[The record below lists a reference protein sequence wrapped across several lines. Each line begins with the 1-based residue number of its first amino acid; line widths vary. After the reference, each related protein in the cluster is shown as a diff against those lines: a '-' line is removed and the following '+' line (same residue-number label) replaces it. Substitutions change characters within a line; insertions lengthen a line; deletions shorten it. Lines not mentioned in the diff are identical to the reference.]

1 MADYTLTA
9 KLTADARDLI
19 RGFDQASDAV
29 QNTGKKIQE
38 ASKSIGAVGA
48 KMSVGITLPLVA
60 AGKAII
66 GTGMAFDDSMAKVA
80 AVSGATGED
89 LMALRDKAKE
99 MGATTRY
106 SASEAADGLNFMAMA
121 GWNTEQMVSGLPGV
135 LSLAAASGAD
145 LATTS
150 DIVTDALTA
159 FGLEAK
165 DSGKFADILAA
176 ASSKANT
183 DVVMLGESFKY
194 VAPLAGAMKY
204 SAEDV
209 SVALGLMANAGI
221 KGSQA
226 GTSLKTMLANLASP
240 TNKMSGAMDDLGISL
255 TNSDGTMKTL
265 DEVMGDLRTSFADL
279 SEVQQAQYAS
289 TIFGKEAMAGS
300 LSIINASQKDYDKLS
315 EAINNSEGAA
325 ATMAETMENT
335 LGGKLRSIQSAVE
348 GVAIQFYEEML
359 PALQAVADKVQDA
372 VGFIASLSGET
383 KRMSLI
389 IALVALAI
397 GPVLVALSMFGFLV
411 GGLVTAFGLLIS
423 PVGLVIAGIIALAA
437 TFVTAMIRSEE
448 FRNVVMAAFTR
459 AREAVSGFV
468 DTVKPILENMW
479 AGASAS
485 VAAFADGIGP
495 KFMTAFGVIGSAFS
509 LISQAVGAF
518 VAFASPILSSLW
530 TTVSTAIGQFVAFAV
545 PILQTVWDAITNGAS
560 SVSANFG
567 EKVMTVFQTVK
578 DVIMTVVDVVG
589 QFVTSIIDGFSSAG
603 GSVSSLG
610 SLFILF
616 SPLLKIAMMILTQF
630 GPQIA
635 AGFQQIAALIIPILT
650 TLGTMLGQLA
660 AAVIPLVMNV
670 VATLIPII
678 ITLAM
683 AIFNIVSAVLPVLLN
698 LFMQLVPVVMSLVS
712 TVIGLVSSLLPLV
725 STLIGA
731 VVPVLMMLV
740 DVILNIVQAVAPAL
754 IAIIGAIIAIFQAI
768 IPVII
773 SILTV
778 VIHVFAMIIATLTP
792 IIAFVA
798 GLITSIIAIIAPIV
812 TFIAGVIAS
821 IFKVITPIIT
831 FVNGVFQTVF
841 TIISGIWQTIMQYIS
856 SAISSISNTIAQVS
870 GVVSGVFN
878 GIWSKISSVMD
889 RVSSKIKGV
898 FDAIQTAWTGLKTFV
913 SSVFTGIGDNMKTL
927 VNKVKGFVNGVIGG
941 INSAIGLINKIPGV
955 SIGKIPYL
963 ARGTDDWQGGFAR
976 MNEGGRGELVNLPN
990 GAQVIP
996 HDVSM
1001 KYAREAGQANARNGH
1016 QKSETVVS
1024 AGKTV
1029 VDNAS
1034 PTYLVMDK
1042 RVIAEILKDPVTE
1055 LQNLD
1060 STVLKQFKGG
1070 EVL

>member
-29 QNTGKKIQE
+29 QGAGKKIQS

-66 GTGMAFDDSMAKVA
+66 GTGMAFDDSMAKVS

-89 LMALRDKAKE
+89 LQALRDTAKE

-194 VAPLAGAMKY
+194 VAPLAGAMNY
-204 SAEDV
+204 AAEDV

-240 TNKMSGAMDDLGISL
+240 TSKMSGAMDDLGISL
-255 TNSDGTMKTL
+255 TNSDGSMKTL

-279 SEVQQAQYAS
+279 DEVQQAQYAS

-300 LSIINASQKDYDKLS
+300 LAIINASEDSYDGLS

-335 LGGKLRSIQSAVE
+335 LGGKLRSIQSATE
-348 GVAIQFYEEML
+348 GVAIGFYEEML
-359 PALQAVADKVQDA
+359 PALEAVAEKVLEA
-372 VGFIASLSGET
+372 VGFLGSMSGES
-383 KRMSLI
+383 KRLALM
-389 IALVALAI
+389 IAGIVGIVGPLLV
-397 GPVLVALSMFGFLV
+397 GLSMFGFLI
-411 GGLVTAFGLLIS
+411 GGVVTAIGFMIS
-423 PVGLVIAGIIALAA
+423 PVGLVIAGLLALGA
-437 TFVTAMIRSEE
+437 TFGIAMYRSEE
-448 FRNVVMAAFTR
+448 FRNVVMGVF
-459 AREAVSGFV
+459 EKIQEFVSSFISTVIPILQSMWDGAKAGAEGFASSIGGKLLTV
-468 DTVKPILENMW
+468 FETVK
-479 AGASAS
+479 S
-485 VAAFADGIGP
+485 VIG
-495 KFMTAFGVIGSAFS
+495 TVIGVIGEFIMS
-509 LISQAVGAF
+509 IVG
-518 VAFASPILSSLW
+518 
-530 TTVSTAIGQFVAFAV
+530 
-545 PILQTVWDAITNGAS
+545 
-560 SVSANFG
+560 
-567 EKVMTVFQTVK
+567 
-578 DVIMTVVDVVG
+578 
-589 QFVTSIIDGFSSAG
+589 GFTEAG
-603 GSVSSLG
+603 GSIQSLG
-610 SLFILF
+610 ALFLGF
-616 SPLLKIAMMILTQF
+616 NPLLKIGMLVLSQF

-635 AGFQQIAALIIPILT
+635 AGFVEIASLIVPILT

-660 AAVIPLVMNV
+660 AAIIPMVMNV
-670 VATLIPII
+670 IATLIPVVIMLGTSILQI
-678 ITLAM
+678 IT
-683 AIFNIVSAVLPVLLN
+683 AVLPVLLN
-698 LFMQLVPVVMSLVS
+698 IFMQLVPVVMSLVS
-712 TVIGLVSSLLPLV
+712 TIIGLVTQLVPLV
-725 STLIGA
+725 TTIIGA
-731 VVPVLMMLV
+731 VVPVLMMLI

-754 IAIIGAIIAIFQAI
+754 IAIIGAVIAIFQAI
-768 IPVII
+768 IPIVI

-778 VIHVFAMIIATLTP
+778 IIGVMTGIISAITP

-798 GLITSIIAIIAPIV
+798 GIITSIIAIIAPIV

-821 IFKVITPIIT
+821 IFKAITPIIV
-831 FVNGVFQTVF
+831 FVTGVFNTVF
-841 TIISGIWQTIMQYIS
+841 SVISGIFNTIVQYIG
-856 SAISSISNTIAQVS
+856 SAIQSVSNTIAQVS

-878 GIWSKISSVMD
+878 GIWSKIASVMD
-889 RVSSKIKGV
+889 RVKTKIQGV
-898 FDAIQTAWTGLKTFV
+898 FDAIKTAWSGLKTFV
-913 SSVFTGIGDNMKTL
+913 SSVFTGIGDNMADL
-927 VNKVKGFVNGVIGG
+927 VNRVKGFVNGVIGG

-955 SIGKIPYL
+955 SIGKIPQL
-963 ARGTDDWQGGFAR
+963 ARGTDDWQGGLAR
-976 MNEGGRGELVNLPN
+976 INEGGRGELVNLPS

-996 HDVSM
+996 HDISM
-1001 KYAREAGQANARNGH
+1001 KYAREAGQASARSFTGNSGSGDVH
-1016 QKSETVVS
+1016 EGDVIVNIGNFENRTDRDLETLS
-1024 AGKTV
+1024 HDLGWMT
-1029 VDNAS
+1029 
-1034 PTYLVMDK
+1034 K
-1042 RVIAEILKDPVTE
+1042 RERGRLAYD
-1055 LQNLD
+1055 
-1060 STVLKQFKGG
+1060 
-1070 EVL
+1070 